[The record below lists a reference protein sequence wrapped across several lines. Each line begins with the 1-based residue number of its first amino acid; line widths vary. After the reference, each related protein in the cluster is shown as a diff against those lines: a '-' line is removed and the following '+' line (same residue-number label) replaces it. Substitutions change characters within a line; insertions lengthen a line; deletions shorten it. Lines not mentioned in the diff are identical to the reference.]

1 MIISPSIR
9 RQRGGLMILVMVVG
23 LGIGLGLAA
32 LATFSTG
39 QGEEAKRR
47 ITELKQTA
55 AIQYATDFQL
65 SDLASLYEEQ
75 TDETSNPAQVL
86 ENSKHLHSVD
96 SSLLTTCL
104 ADMPWGTPPHNASG
118 AVASL
123 WNANDPVDPEDD
135 DYAKNSA
142 QLIAAGT
149 KEIPGVDREIKYA
162 FEHYGRQLTTL
173 NLDEDS
179 WIEFRQLNDVAYD
192 RVFFDIW
199 FQIDFEN
206 SEEFPYS
213 DPDDP
218 EESDNEFIIPLAS
231 YYSNDGKDLKLSTYT
246 KLSVCK
252 VGVAKEVE
260 KSTECKDKVPKSQG
274 IFTYHLKE
282 HDGETEHLIKP
293 SEDGA
298 MKSHEDGYWQL
309 ASFYI
314 DLDPDHDPAD
324 GDKAAANFLATPH
337 LKFDKAVDAGEAFST
352 EFTQF
357 EKDGVWKIGHH
368 DALDSSSPITIGA
381 VRFWRQ
387 PSITAASA
395 AAITKTLA
403 DTDRN
408 KPGTFH
414 DIASLG
420 EPDGVLL
427 ADGDWST
434 QRKLPKEDSN
444 YIREMRGSWW
454 GAALGK
460 PTLVTQ
466 KQGSAN
472 NEIFEKTRQIFA
484 HTRAANARSGP
495 PAPTQ
500 LYRLFTCDEN
510 GGASIVETH
519 RNLRRD
525 DDEWNVSWEPQL

>member
-1 MIISPSIR
+1 
-9 RQRGGLMILVMVVG
+9 MILTLVVG
-23 LGIGLGLAA
+23 AGIGLGLAA
-32 LATFSTG
+32 LATLSTG
-39 QGEEAKRR
+39 QGGEAERR

-55 AIQYATDFQL
+55 AIQYATDYVLNDL
-65 SDLASLYEEQ
+65 SSQYAYQ
-75 TDETSNPAQVL
+75 TSYTKKPTQVL
-86 ENSKHLHSVD
+86 ANKKNLKSAG
-96 SSLLTTCL
+96 SSLLSTCI
-104 ADMPWGTPPHNASG
+104 ADMPWGPPPHNSAG
-118 AVASL
+118 AVATL
-123 WNANDPVDPEDD
+123 WDSSKGEKDQ
-135 DYAKNSA
+135 A
-142 QLIAAGT
+142 QLIAASAT
-149 KEIPGVDREIKYA
+149 EIPGINGKEIQYA

-206 SEEFPYS
+206 REVFPYS
-213 DPDDP
+213 GPDDP
-218 EESDNEFIIPLAS
+218 EDTENEFTIPLAS
-231 YYSNDGKDLKLSTYT
+231 YYSNDGKDLRLSAYT
-246 KLSVCK
+246 TLSVCK
-252 VGVAKEVE
+252 VGVAKGVE
-260 KSTECKDKVPKSQG
+260 KSTECKDKVPKNQG

-293 SEDGA
+293 EEDGA

-309 ASFYI
+309 ASFFV
-314 DLDPDHDPAD
+314 DLYPDPDFKKKK
-324 GDKAAANFLATPH
+324 DKAAANFLATPH
-337 LKFDKAVDAGEAFST
+337 TELDKAVDAKTSFST
-352 EFTQF
+352 ELTQF

-368 DALDSSSPITIGA
+368 DAIASSSPITIGA

-387 PSITAASA
+387 PSINAASA
-395 AAITKTLA
+395 ATITETLA
-403 DTDRN
+403 NTDRN
-408 KPGTFH
+408 EPGTFH

-427 ADGDWST
+427 LDGDWST
-434 QRKLPKEDSN
+434 QRELPKEGNN

-460 PTLVTQ
+460 PTLVTK
-466 KQGSAN
+466 KQGSAQ
-472 NEIFEKTRQIFA
+472 NEIFEKARQIFA
-484 HTRAANARSGP
+484 HKRAANARSGP